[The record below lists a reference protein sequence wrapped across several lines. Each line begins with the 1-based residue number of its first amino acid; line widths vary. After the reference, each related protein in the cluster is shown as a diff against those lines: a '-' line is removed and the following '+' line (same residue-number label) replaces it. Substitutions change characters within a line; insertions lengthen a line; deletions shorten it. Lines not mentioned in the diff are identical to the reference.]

1 MKPNRILEA
10 EQFANEKLGKR
21 VKVSEFYSWDGIYN
35 NAEYTIFYDGA
46 KVGYMEPGK
55 ITGESLVQF
64 VLTQI
69 GAK

>member
-1 MKPNRILEA
+1 MKPNRIIEA

-21 VKVSEFYSWDGIYN
+21 VVISDYYSWDGPYK